1 MSDEPHQLPESHPHL
16 RTVAMPLD
24 ANPSGDIVGGR
35 TVSEMDLEG
44 ATFAVRRSCRRVVTV
59 AIEMHFL
66 RPITAGDEVSYY
78 GSFVEEGEH
87 SISVKIG
94 TLAPDRAEEAAE
106 QVTEG
111 VFAYAALDDHGTP
124 CALREGSS
132 EGAAGPLQPP
142 GTAS

>member
-1 MSDEPHQLPESHPHL
+1 
-16 RTVAMPLD
+16 MPLD

-59 AIEMHFL
+59 AIEAMHFL

-87 SISVKIG
+87 SVSVKIG
-94 TLAPDRAEEAAE
+94 TSAPDRAEEAAE

-111 VFAYAALDDHGTP
+111 VFAYAALDDHDKP
-124 CALREGSS
+124 RALREGSS